1 MAEPSSRCDVLIAGA
16 GPVGLTLAIALGRRG
31 VRCIVLERNATT
43 APWPKMDRTNARSME
58 IFRTLGLADRI
69 RALGYPPDNP
79 MDVFL
84 LTRMTEPPLAVL
96 PFGSV
101 AERREEIARCRD
113 GSLPLEPYQLV
124 AQNDIEPLLRAAA
137 EETGNV
143 QVRYGHEVTG
153 FTQDDEAVEVEV
165 RLSDGSTA
173 AFAGDW
179 LVGCDGGSSIVRK
192 QAGIVLEGRG
202 GIRELRQVVFNSSD
216 LYERIPVGKGRHYN
230 FLDGSVIVAQ
240 GSRRQFTLHTSLP
253 EDSDFAGL
261 LRELIGFDCE
271 IDVRQVVTW
280 RYNLLLAR
288 NYRNGRVFIAGDAAH
303 LVIPTGGLGMNTGIG
318 DALDLSW
325 KLAARVDGWAGPALL
340 DSYEAE
346 RRPVGAF
353 NVASAGW
360 AADGVGVWRTLVTP
374 AVHQAGPAG
383 DAARAAVA
391 AAFQSGHGRM
401 HGMRGAEFGYTY
413 ADSAIVAREA
423 GNVAAWDRNV
433 YTPQVRPGARVPH
446 MWMNDG
452 SPLQDHAGDGYTLL
466 DLRGDCDVAGLRDAF
481 AASGA
486 PLKIVARDEPEVRS
500 TFGRSV
506 LLLRPD
512 LHVAWSG
519 EAPIPE
525 PERLA
530 RLVTGHLREP
540 AV

>member
-1 MAEPSSRCDVLIAGA
+1 MAVSNSHCDVVIAGA

-31 VRCIVLERNATT
+31 VRCVLLERNATT

-58 IFRTLGLADRI
+58 IFRMLGLADRI
-69 RALGYPPDNP
+69 RELGYPPSNP

-96 PFGSV
+96 RFGSV
-101 AERREEIARCRD
+101 AERRAEIAQCRD

-124 AQNDIEPLLRAAA
+124 AQNDIEPLLRTAAV
-137 EETGNV
+137 ETGNV
-143 QVRYGHEVTG
+143 EVRYGHEVTG
-153 FTQDDEAVEVEV
+153 FTQHGESV
-165 RLSDGSTA
+165 RTVVRGPDGSTA
-173 AFAGDW
+173 TIEGRW

-216 LYERIPVGKGRHYN
+216 LYERIPIGKGRHYN
-230 FLDGSVIVAQ
+230 FVDGSVIVAQ

-253 EDSDFAGL
+253 EDADFQSV
-261 LRELIGFDCE
+261 LRKLIGFECE

-325 KLAARVDGWAGPALL
+325 KLAAEIHGWAGPALL

-360 AADGVGVWRTLVTP
+360 AAEGVGVWRTLVTP
-374 AVHQAGPAG
+374 AIAEAGPAG
-383 DAARAAVA
+383 DTVRAAVA
-391 AAFQSGHGRM
+391 EAFEAGHGRM

-413 ADSAIVAREA
+413 AESPIVAEEA
-423 GNVAAWDRNV
+423 GNVAEWDRNV
-433 YTPQVRPGARVPH
+433 YIPHARPGARVPH
-446 MWMNDG
+446 QWMGDG
-452 SPLQDHAGDGYTLL
+452 SPLQDHVGDGYTLL
-466 DLRGDCDVAGLRDAF
+466 DLRGDCDVAGLRQAF
-481 AASGA
+481 AALGA

-512 LHVAWSG
+512 LHIAWSG
-519 EAPIPE
+519 EASIPG
-525 PERLA
+525 PDRLA
-530 RLVTGHLREP
+530 RRVTGHRP
-540 AV
+540 ASAA